1 MTIATISIQYIV
13 YRIWIGHYHIWS
25 RNARSAFLLILV
37 RFKGVAK
44 KFKEFFK
51 KFSREFQE
59 SFNGVFGAF

>member
-37 RFKGVAK
+37 RFKGDLGY
-44 KFKEFFK
+44 E
-51 KFSREFQE
+51 
-59 SFNGVFGAF
+59 NTTDT